1 MSLPTSSVPTERV
14 TRSLRAIGRE
24 LALRESEDTFGF
36 SLRLRRIVIVYVCAT
51 LPVITLA
58 GGLARDRTSYIVVF
72 TVVASLF
79 YATPALILTWVA
91 VQRAPA
97 PERHRW
103 VLWSWGVTVTYL
115 VGWSIFIGLVTG
127 WRFANGPIGIA
138 VVVGSNVLFLMSLL
152 ALVRMRSGSRVLSV
166 DIIESTMSIVVL
178 LTPAALIW
186 GEDIVNADDA
196 WFTVPASIATLGL
209 VGGFYWTVVLLV
221 RLGPAWSAIDLM
233 GLGLSMFGSVNGVAQ
248 IAQGVSGFTLPGPP
262 LVLLHALTMAFLLFI
277 PLHISRAEAVGLE
290 RLPPQA
296 QVRGAG
302 LAAAVTLVGL
312 PVVLVVTL
320 AVHEDEPWAMGFTLG
335 AVAVLVV
342 LAAMR
347 QLLAVRETKFLYAQ
361 VERASE
367 ERRDLLAQVV
377 QRADEDRHR
386 VATRLHQQA
395 VAGYTRFVSFVQALS
410 RGTADAAPEDSLA
423 RASDLLRDDL
433 AQQAES
439 LRQLM
444 LAIRP
449 LTVEPRRS
457 ESLATVIRAYVDSLY
472 RDSSPPQ
479 LTVEIDDDLVLDWV
493 DETVALRIVQEAI
506 RNVWRHSGA
515 RHVDVSMWVDDAV
528 AQLQIVDDGV
538 GFDIDAKL
546 EAAERLGSGLAAMR
560 SFTILNGGRL
570 KIESEPGRGTKVTAW
585 MGESDVEPAP
595 QPVVPPDGSRRL
607 RLVASEGRVTDLM
620 KN

>member
-1 MSLPTSSVPTERV
+1 MPGVSLLTSSSSTDRV
-14 TRSLRAIGRE
+14 TRGLRAIGRE
-24 LALRESEDTFGF
+24 LALWESEDTFGF
-36 SLRLRRIVIVYVCAT
+36 SQRLRRIVILYVVVT
-51 LPVITLA
+51 LPVITA
-58 GGLARDRTSYIVVF
+58 MGGLASGRTSYLAVF
-72 TVVASLF
+72 ILAASFF
-79 YATPALILTWVA
+79 YATPATVLTWVA

-97 PERHRW
+97 VERFRW
-103 VLWSWGVTVTYL
+103 VLWAWAVTVMYFI
-115 VGWSIFIGLVTG
+115 GWSILMGLLTG
-127 WRFANGPIGIA
+127 WRFANGPLGLGA
-138 VVVGSNVLFLMSLL
+138 VVLSNVLFMLSLV
-152 ALVRMRSGSRVLSV
+152 ALVRMRSGDRVLSV
-166 DIIESTMSIVVL
+166 DVIESTMAIVVV

-186 GEDIVNADDA
+186 GEDIVTAADA
-196 WFTVPASIATLGL
+196 WFTVPASVATLGL
-209 VGGFYWTVVLLV
+209 VGGFYWTIVLLV
-221 RLGPAWSAIDLM
+221 RLGPASSAIDFM
-233 GLGLSMFGSVNGVAQ
+233 GLGLSMVGSLNGAAQ

-262 LVLLHALTMAFLLFI
+262 LILLHALTMAFLLLL
-277 PLHISRAEAVGLE
+277 PLHVSRAEAVGLE

-312 PVVLVVTL
+312 PVLLVVTL
-320 AVHEDEPWAMGFTLG
+320 VVRGREPWAVGFTLG
-335 AVAVLVV
+335 AVALLVV
-342 LAAMR
+342 LAAVR
-347 QLLAVRETKFLYAQ
+347 QLLAVRETKRLYAQ
-361 VERASE
+361 VEKASE

-410 RGTADAAPEDSLA
+410 RGPADAAPDDSLA
-423 RASDLLRDDL
+423 RASGLLRDDL

-479 LTVEIDDDLVLDWV
+479 LAVEIDEDLVLDWV

-515 RHVDVSMWVDDAV
+515 RHVEVSTWVEDAV
-528 AQLQIVDDGV
+528 VHLQIADDGV

-546 EAAERLGSGLAAMR
+546 EEAERLGSGLAAMR
-560 SFTILNGGRL
+560 SFTTLNGGRL
-570 KIESEPGRGTKVTAW
+570 QIESEPGRGAKVTAW
-585 MGESDVEPAP
+585 MGDSEVDAVPQPAP
-595 QPVVPPDGSRRL
+595 PSPPAPRRL
-607 RLVASEGRVTDLM
+607 RLVASEGRVTD
-620 KN
+620 